1 MRRSMRSPRH
11 EFYVRTFPWCIQPI
25 AIAPVLPG
33 DTLKNARIEYRAV
46 TDPLDSK
53 LLGWWN
59 ECHIFYVKHR
69 DIDAYN
75 ETTTYQDMVLGA
87 SPTGPGFSTVSGGG
101 YATYRV
107 HGRHDHT
114 QECLNVVTNWF
125 FRDDGEAP
133 GDFTEE
139 FTGLPLQRLGRTDW
153 MDSLQATSFQTD
165 QDINADLNADN
176 EYMASEIDE
185 AMRRYMLL
193 LQQGALV
200 DMTYEDFLATY
211 GVNPG
216 RVAVNKPELLRSI
229 RQWTQPANTV
239 TQGTGAVTSACVW
252 SVSEAISKKDYFFK
266 EPGFIFAVTC
276 TRPKV
281 YRRRQTGAAVNL
293 LDDAYKWLP
302 SSLSNDLR
310 VSLEALDTVSGP
322 LGSVTPNGGLYT
334 ADMRDLFV
342 HGDQFLYAT
351 PSVAGADSVAA
362 GGVWGA
368 NLPAAQTG
376 RMALLT
382 SPNIADGG
390 RPDYPDGT
398 ATERGIFFTGTTAE
412 TQCIEIEGFISLQI
426 AGTVV
431 DMTPGQPVRS

>member
-1 MRRSMRSPRH
+1 MRRVMRSPRH
-11 EFYVRTFPWCIQPI
+11 EFYVRTFPWCLQPV

-59 ECHIFYVKHR
+59 EMHVFYVKHR

-75 ETTTYQDMVLGA
+75 GNTSYQDMVLQPNPTTTLA
-87 SPTGPGFSTVSGGG
+87 SVSGGG
-101 YATYRV
+101 YATYRIN
-107 HGRHDHT
+107 GRHDHV
-114 QECLNVVTNWF
+114 QECLNTVTAWF
-125 FRDDGEAP
+125 FRNEGEAP
-133 GDFTEE
+133 NAFTEA
-139 FTGLPLQRLGRTDW
+139 FTGLPLQRLGRNDW
-153 MDSLQATSFQTD
+153 MDSLVETSVVGD
-165 QDINADLNADN
+165 VDLDVDLDGNDTV
-176 EYMASEIDE
+176 MASEVDA
-185 AMRRYMLL
+185 AMRQYMTL

-216 RVAVNKPELLRSI
+216 RQPINRPELLRSI
-229 RQWTQPANTV
+229 RQWTQPSNTV

-266 EPGFIFAVTC
+266 EPGFIFALTVS
-276 TRPKV
+276 RPKV
-281 YRRRQTGAAVNL
+281 YRNRQTGAAVNM
-293 LDDAYKWLP
+293 LDTAYSWLP
-302 SSLSNDLR
+302 SALAADQT
-310 VSLEALDTVSGP
+310 VSLVALDTVSGAIP
-322 LGSVTPNGGLYT
+322 SVTASGGLFT

-342 HGDQFLYAT
+342 HGDQFLMAA

-368 NLPAAQTG
+368 NLPAAQTS
-376 RMALLT
+376 RMATLS
-382 SPNIADGG
+382 SPIAASG
-390 RPDYPDGT
+390 RPDYPAGT
-398 ATERGIFFTGTTAE
+398 ATERAIYFAGSTAE

-426 AGTVV
+426 AGTTV